1 MASRVSMDGSA
12 VSRPRSNTH
21 SQKAPTEGVYLG
33 RNQSYPRSH
42 QGSVMSKLHHDD
54 VSFNEAMDSY
64 GGLGR
69 YQLPRE
75 EDSGEIDILCGEH
88 AWWKPSMIAAGFDR
102 VVGIAEWDEETTTIL
117 TAAAPLSLRSALAG
131 VFGIVDVALV
141 GFLVGAREANA
152 FIIISLFSGLTNM
165 FNYGFYEALGSLVP
179 SAIAEE
185 DHELAG
191 KCISASLSLYAVGST
206 PLIVFW
212 TFFAKNVVLWLGFD
226 EATAELAQ
234 GFAFYHALLEW
245 ISGMDYCFHFFLD
258 VTEHER
264 YSAFSMVTWN
274 LIQTMGVVVP
284 ILIGQTDLRMIGM
297 CRLVFSVAFLLANIT
312 IISWLGWLKP
322 YNGGLLSLPVRLTL
336 KHIWRNVSRPCSN
349 IAALFFQDVGVL
361 LKLGATALPLG
372 VAYFLTYGQVI
383 EEAIM

>member
-1 MASRVSMDGSA
+1 MSSRASMDGSVA
-12 VSRPRSNTH
+12 SHQRSNTH
-21 SQKAPTEGVYLG
+21 SQKSPTKEVHLD
-33 RNQSYPRSH
+33 RNQSYPQSH

-64 GGLGR
+64 DGPGR

-75 EDSGEIDILCGEH
+75 EDSGEVDILCGEH

-102 VVGIAEWDEETTTIL
+102 VVGIAEWDEETTTIF
-117 TAAAPLSLRSALAG
+117 TAALPLSLQSALAG

-152 FIIISLFSGLTNM
+152 FIIISLFSSLTNM

-179 SAIAEE
+179 FAIAEE

-191 KCISASLSLYAVGST
+191 KCINASLSLYAVGSA
-206 PLIVFW
+206 PIIVFW

-234 GFAFYHALLEW
+234 GFAIYQALLEW
-245 ISGMDYCFHFFLD
+245 ISGMDYCFHFFLG

-274 LIQTMGVVVP
+274 LMQTIGIALP
-284 ILIGQTDLRMIGM
+284 ILIGQTDLTMIGM
-297 CRLVFSVAFLLANIT
+297 CRLVFSAALLLANFT
-312 IISWLGWLKP
+312 IISCLGWLKP
-322 YNGGLLSLPVRLTL
+322 YSGGLLSLPVRPSL
-336 KHIWRNVSRPCSN
+336 KYHGPTFLVHSLI
-349 IAALFFQDVGVL
+349 L
-361 LKLGATALPLG
+361 LLIFSGR
-372 VAYFLTYGQVI
+372 
-383 EEAIM
+383 